1 MTVTIRD
8 VAREAG
14 VSVATVS
21 RVFND
26 KGPVREET
34 RLRIR
39 ETASR
44 LRYHPHGG
52 ARSLTTRKI
61 GVLGVILPDLYGEF
75 FSEVIRGIDQT
86 ARRHGYHLLVSS
98 SHDDRAEIEA
108 VLRSMRGRVDGLMIM
123 SPDIDAQALKAN
135 LPESLP
141 VVLLNC
147 LVDGTGLDSI
157 GIDNFRG
164 AREMVLHLLGHG
176 HRRIALVGG
185 PLANH
190 DARERLRGYR
200 AAMREGDGDWS
211 EDLEVVGDF
220 TVRSGYQAALEL
232 LNLASPP
239 TAIFAANDA
248 MAIGT
253 FGALRRAR
261 RAIPEDIAVAGF
273 DDIPSGR
280 YINPPLTT
288 VHVSISE
295 LGARACERL
304 VGGLI
309 PDDRR
314 QLGEVVPT
322 RVVVRGSCGCPDSAN
337 GM

>member
-52 ARSLTTRKI
+52 ARSLTTRKV

-86 ARRHGYHLLVSS
+86 ARRLGYHLLVSS

-123 SPDIDAQALKAN
+123 SPDIDAQALKTN

-147 LVDGTGLDSI
+147 FVDGTGLDAI
-157 GIDNFRG
+157 GIDNFHG
-164 AREMVLHLLGHG
+164 AQEMMLHLLGHG
-176 HRRIALVGG
+176 HRRIAFIGG
-185 PLANH
+185 PLPNH
-190 DARERLRGYR
+190 DARERLEGYR
-200 AAMREGDGDWS
+200 GALREGGGEWS

-220 TVRSGYQAALEL
+220 TIRSGYQATLQL
-232 LNLASPP
+232 LNLSSPP
-239 TAIFAANDA
+239 SAIFAANDA
-248 MAIGT
+248 MAIGA
-253 FGALRRAR
+253 FGALRKAGRT
-261 RAIPEDIAVAGF
+261 IPDDMAVAGF

-288 VHVSISE
+288 VHVPIKE

-304 VGGLI
+304 VGGLT

-322 RVVVRGSCGCPDSAN
+322 RVVVRRSCGCPDN
-337 GM
+337 GDGM